1 MAETADDQGSGPGEP
16 GAVDEE
22 LRAWARAWVE
32 TFPPW
37 SDEQWREINIGLG
50 YRLKGEKETG

>member
-1 MAETADDQGSGPGEP
+1 VEP
-16 GAVDEE
+16 GVDGEE
-22 LRAWARAWVE
+22 LAWARARVWAAS
-32 TFPPW
+32 FPPW

>member
-1 MAETADDQGSGPGEP
+1 
-16 GAVDEE
+16 VDEE